1 MSSRK
6 KGIQKVLGNI
16 SQVDIP
22 IVLVTAFLC
31 VIGLVTIYSIT
42 SVTVYNNL
50 YDNQYKYVIKQ
61 FIGII
66 LGLIGILSVMI
77 VPYRLLKLLGFLAIF
92 INPILLIITLL
103 IGTGPGDVKSWLEF
117 GPLSLQPVE
126 LVKVGLILSIAWF
139 VSEVKQYHQNIPL
152 GKVFTTLF
160 APIRWSSKFK
170 RWFLSPWGAL
180 FYTAVLLL
188 FIMMQPDLGSGLI
201 ITGMGIVMVLC
212 SGIKKNVITQ
222 ISVIVASGFTVV
234 WNIKDHVLKPHQL
247 ERFLMWKD
255 PFAYAQDIGYQN
267 IMGYQAIANGGLW
280 GKGVGQGIQKYG
292 YMSEPHNDFI
302 ISIVAEEL
310 GLVVVCLV
318 TLSYLF
324 IGARMMRTSR
334 KTTDLFS
341 SLICIGL
348 GSSFILQA
356 IINLGGVS
364 GTIPLTGVTLPFI
377 SYGGTSIMVSLAML
391 GVYFNIKNHIDAV
404 NAAIVDDKIS
414 KIY

>member
-42 SVTVYNNL
+42 SVTVYNNI

-126 LVKVGLILSIAWF
+126 LVKVGLILSTAWF

-201 ITGMGIVMVLC
+201 IAGMGIVMVLC
-212 SGIKKNVITQ
+212 SGIKKSVITQ

-255 PFAYAQDIGYQN
+255 PFAYAQDIGIKTSWVIRQSLTVVF
-267 IMGYQAIANGGLW
+267 GVKVL
-280 GKGVGQGIQKYG
+280 GKVSKNTDICLSLT
-292 YMSEPHNDFI
+292 MT
-302 ISIVAEEL
+302 L
-310 GLVVVCLV
+310 LLVL
-318 TLSYLF
+318 LL
-324 IGARMMRTSR
+324 R
-334 KTTDLFS
+334 
-341 SLICIGL
+341 
-348 GSSFILQA
+348 
-356 IINLGGVS
+356 N
-364 GTIPLTGVTLPFI
+364 
-377 SYGGTSIMVSLAML
+377 
-391 GVYFNIKNHIDAV
+391 
-404 NAAIVDDKIS
+404 
-414 KIY
+414 

>member
-42 SVTVYNNL
+42 SVTVYNNI

-126 LVKVGLILSIAWF
+126 LVKVGLILSTAWF

>member
-42 SVTVYNNL
+42 SVTVYNNI

-126 LVKVGLILSIAWF
+126 LVKVGLILSTAWF
-139 VSEVKQYHQNIPL
+139 VSEVKQYHQNISL

>member
-42 SVTVYNNL
+42 SVTVYNNI
-50 YDNQYKYVIKQ
+50 YDDQYKYVIKQ

-126 LVKVGLILSIAWF
+126 LVKVGLILSTAWF